1 MTGTP
6 AVARVCVDSPLPHL
20 DRLFDFAIPPA
31 LAPVVA
37 IGSRVR
43 VRFAGRLIHG
53 VVCAVGPTSDFDGA
67 LTPIRTSA
75 AIPSYTEKGI
85 ALARAVADRYGGN
98 LWDVLR
104 LMAPPRVASVEKREA
119 PGVSPRPSPAIATAR
134 AALLG
139 GGGDLTDS
147 SVVPPGTARTR
158 VVWEALPWRGRA
170 SHTALGS
177 NTALGPIP
185 TRAILASVIE
195 ACGRGS
201 AIIVV
206 PDARAIEA
214 VLSAARDVGL
224 ARWTARSGGEIA
236 VIHSDDPPAARY
248 GAYVAAM
255 RGDAPLVLGT
265 RPVVFTPVP
274 NLGALAVWDDGN
286 SSYEE
291 QHAPYPQ
298 VLAVA
303 AMRAER
309 ENSNV
314 VIGGF
319 SQSVAARALVEHGW
333 AEAAA
338 AARDV
343 VRETVPAIAVV
354 GTEARDREG
363 GSGWHWMPG
372 RTWAAARAALE
383 VGPVL
388 VLVPRSGYVQGVA
401 CASCRAWAVC
411 RDCGGPLAL
420 ASRGAEPKCVECG
433 LVHRDWHCHE
443 CGDGR
448 LAHVRQG
455 IERIAEQLRSM
466 APDAEVAVSSSGT
479 GILPDGAVTAG
490 LVVATPGAIP
500 AVRGGYAYAVVVD
513 AAALVG
519 PGLDGEEDALRHIFS
534 AVAHVRGRREGG
546 AVTVAGALPDEVT
559 RCVATWSPATWAAD
573 AYAERAELGLPPA
586 RRVVEIEGS
595 AAALAAAL
603 PLVLGPSA
611 AAPASEVREA
621 STSPGSRA
629 FLVSRRATQPIV
641 DALRALQ
648 IERSRAG
655 LPDLRIHVDGPLEPA
670 G

>member
-6 AVARVCVDSPLPHL
+6 AVARVSVDSPLPHL
-20 DRLFDFAIPPA
+20 DRLFDYAIPPA

-37 IGSRVR
+37 VGSRVR
-43 VRFAGRLIHG
+43 VRFAGRLVHG
-53 VVCAVGPTSDFDGA
+53 VVCALGDTSDFDGA

-75 AIPSYTEKGI
+75 SIPSYTAEGL

-119 PGVSPRPSPAIATAR
+119 PGAGPRPGPAIGRAR
-134 AALLG
+134 DALMDG
-139 GGGDLTDS
+139 RDDPSES
-147 SVVPPGTARTR
+147 SVLSPGTARAR
-158 VVWEALPWRGRA
+158 VVWEALPWRGHV
-170 SHTALGS
+170 SGSALGS
-177 NTALGPIP
+177 GTALGPIP
-185 TRAILASVIE
+185 TRAILATVIE
-195 ACGRGS
+195 ACALGS

-214 VLSAARDVGL
+214 VLATARDVGL
-224 ARWTARSGGEIA
+224 TRWTARSGGEVA

-248 GAYVAAM
+248 GAYDAAM
-255 RGDAPLVLGT
+255 RGDAPLVVGT

-286 SSYEE
+286 SSYAE

-298 VLAVA
+298 LLAVA

-309 ENSNV
+309 ENANL

-333 AEAAA
+333 AEAAPA
-338 AARDV
+338 PRDV
-343 VRETVPAIAVV
+343 VRDTVPAIAVL
-354 GTEARDREG
+354 GTEERDREG

-372 RTWAAARAALE
+372 RAWAAARAALE
-383 VGPVL
+383 AGPVL

-411 RDCGGPLAL
+411 RECGGPLAL
-420 ASRGAEPKCVECG
+420 ASRGAEPTCVECG
-433 LVHRDWHCHE
+433 LVHQDWHCHE
-443 CGDGR
+443 CGDAR
-448 LAHVRQG
+448 VAHVRQG
-455 IERIAEQLRSM
+455 IERVAEQLRSM
-466 APDAEVAVSSSGT
+466 APGTEVAVSSSGT
-479 GILPDGAVTAG
+479 GIVADGAVTRG

-500 AVRGGYAYAVVVD
+500 AVRGGYVHAVVVD

-519 PGLDGEEDALRHIFS
+519 PGLDGEEDALRHILS

-546 AVTVAGALPDEVT
+546 AVTVAGALPDGVT
-559 RCVATWSPATWAAD
+559 RCVTTWSPATWAAD

-595 AAALAAAL
+595 AAALTAAL
-603 PLVLGPSA
+603 PLVVGPKA
-611 AAPASEVREA
+611 VAPESEVREA
-621 STSPGSRA
+621 SASPGSRA
-629 FLVSRRATQPIV
+629 FLVSRRATQPLV

-655 LPDLRIHVDGPLEPA
+655 QADLRIHVDGPLEPA